1 MPRLFFVL
9 LFCLAA
15 APAWAQG
22 FVRADGRQM
31 VGTDGRPFLPRGI
44 SLGNWLLPE
53 GYMFKFTASKSPRQI
68 DAVMARILGRAGA
81 DAFWDTFRA
90 RYVTAADI
98 RFIAAAGFNT
108 VRVPLHH
115 DLFMSGDAMDGPGWA
130 LLDDVVRWSR
140 AAGLYVL
147 IDLHA
152 APGGQTGI
160 NHDDGPGLPLMFYVP
175 EHRRRT
181 VALWRAIAA
190 RYRDEPAVLGY
201 DLLNEPIAP
210 YHDRAYL
217 NPRLEPFYRE
227 LVAAIRAVDPNH
239 MIVLAGAQWS
249 GTFAMLGKPFAPNLA
264 YTYHKFWASTGRD
277 SIQEYLNFSN
287 RHRVP
292 VFVGETGETDDMDWN
307 RAFRDLNERHGF
319 GWLFW
324 TYKNMDTRS
333 TVVSIP
339 RPADWHHVMALG
351 ARLPHQW
358 TAQDDPPAD
367 AARRALRDY
376 LDALPLARGMVRA
389 DYLRSLGL
397 RVPGTE

>member
-1 MPRLFFVL
+1 MLRLLVALACL
-9 LFCLAA
+9 LAL
-15 APAWAQG
+15 PAWAQG

-31 VGTDGRPFLPRGI
+31 VAPDGSPFLMRGI
-44 SLGNWLLPE
+44 SVGNWLLPE
-53 GYMFKFTASKSPRQI
+53 GYMFKFSASKSPRQI
-68 DAVMARILGRAGA
+68 DAVVAHILGRAGA
-81 DAFWDTFRA
+81 DDFWDTFRA
-90 RYVTAADI
+90 RYVTEADI
-98 RFIAAAGFNT
+98 RFMAAAGFNT

-115 DLFMSGDAMDGPGWA
+115 DLFMDGEAMTGPGWT

-181 VALWRAIAA
+181 VALWRSIAM

-210 YHDRAYL
+210 YHDRKYL

-227 LVAAIRAVDPNH
+227 LVATIRAVDPHH

-249 GTFAMLGKPFAPNLA
+249 GTFAMLGAPFAPNLA
-264 YTYHKFWASTGRD
+264 YTYHKFWSSTRRD

-292 VFVGETGETDDMDWN
+292 VFVGETGETDDMAWN
-307 RAFRDLNERHGF
+307 AAFRLLNERHGF
-319 GWLFW
+319 GWAFW

-333 TVVSIP
+333 TVISIP
-339 RPADWHHVMALG
+339 RPADWDVVAALG
-351 ARLPHQW
+351 AKLPHQW
-358 TAQDDPPAD
+358 TTADNPPAD
-367 AARRALRDY
+367 RAARALRDY
-376 LDALPLARGMVRA
+376 LDGLPLARGVIRDA
-389 DYLRSLGL
+389 YLMSLGL
-397 RVPGTE
+397 RVPGRE